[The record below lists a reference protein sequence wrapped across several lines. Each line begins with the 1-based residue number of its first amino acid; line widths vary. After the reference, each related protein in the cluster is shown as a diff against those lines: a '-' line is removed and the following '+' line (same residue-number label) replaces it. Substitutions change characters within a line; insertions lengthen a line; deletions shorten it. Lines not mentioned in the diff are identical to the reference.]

1 MTELAY
7 MVREDWAQRGTAM
20 QRQSALILDWLGPEP
35 YVVATG
41 DLRQY
46 RSPASAHREFIEYL
60 TQGSNR
66 QIVVEFSSLKELRE
80 AGSKLDRPLVAVHPH
95 EVRDCEVLRAIAQA
109 DSVGK
114 LFAIVWHGDDMVR
127 RWLDGFQAVNL
138 DPDATTG
145 SAPDEVQIEAGRC
158 WVDEQYNGLGH
169 GNGKSAVVQ
178 LLRAFTLD
186 GYPLD
191 ADTWLR
197 AFFAAGGSFGA
208 AAQVEK
214 LIQEMQS
221 GVRHR
226 IKDRYVTDIVEVL
239 RERAAQLEESRQ
251 VD

>member
-7 MVREDWAQRGTAM
+7 MVREDWAQEGTAM
-20 QRQSALILDWLGPEP
+20 EKQSERIRGWLGPQP

-41 DLRQY
+41 DLKQY
-46 RSPASAHREFIEYL
+46 GSHESADHEFVEYL

-66 QIVVEFSSLKELRE
+66 QIVIEFSRLKEFRE
-80 AGSKLDRPLVAVHPH
+80 AGRRLNLPLVAVHPH
-95 EVRDCEVLRAIAQA
+95 EAGDCHVLQDVVQA

-114 LFAIVWHGDDMVR
+114 LFVIVWHGDDMVR
-127 RWLDGFQAVNL
+127 RWLDGFDAINL

-145 SAPDEVQIEAGRC
+145 SAPDELQIAAGRC

-197 AFFAAGGSFGA
+197 AFFAAGGSFGHA
-208 AAQVEK
+208 ADLER
-214 LIQEMQS
+214 LIKEMQR

-226 IKDRYVTDIVEVL
+226 IEPRYRDDIIEVL
-239 RERAAQLEESRQ
+239 RERAAQ
-251 VD
+251 